1 MREEENI
8 SMTSKIRFYL
18 SYQKNIYIINKRY
31 QNQFYIK
38 NTVFMI

>member
-18 SYQKNIYIINKRY
+18 SYQKIKKKQIKDTKIN
-31 QNQFYIK
+31 FI
-38 NTVFMI
+38 